1 MKEGNFGTVAIDGG
15 YLEILYN
22 KKIIKKVKVPVP
34 NYQAE
39 KNRDSV
45 VENDD
50 GFSDKYGNEYSVYVY
65 SSMYGIDYTIELIH
79 SKDELK
85 AEEFIDSIIVKFN
98 DGEEY
103 LNNKRNPNWNIF
115 ELILVLD
122 FYHNNYPNIPSKNSY
137 EIKELSSKLRKYNEL
152 IGIKITTSLRNEN
165 SVIMKLENF
174 RALDSREEGEGLRNI
189 SNLDKKVW
197 NEFFGN
203 IDKLKIMAEF
213 ISKAIER
220 KDIEILKN
228 TNIDNV
234 AFLEESNIHKMEN
247 LFGVSSKHT
256 INYNNIGINN
266 YNNIFDNHKP
276 KLNIESIT
284 RIFANYVLNY
294 KASHTSTIIG
304 IFGKWGR
311 GKTFFYNYLKYNI
324 RQQKEDNKQIYFCK
338 FQPWKYQE
346 QNSAWAFLYKNI
358 LDNFLK
364 HKKTETSKKIL
375 AWELKLKK
383 IFNRKCWI
391 DKFIHSIINSIS
403 LSKLWKIFLL
413 NSKRIGVN
421 NLYFG
426 LISIVFI
433 GLAVYS
439 SLVFKIDFLVWVF
452 GILSVPGLI
461 FLLKSYTF
469 FMKSKNTV
477 RILINNYFKT
487 KDYSDYL
494 GFQNEI
500 ERELK
505 FLINTY
511 IEKDEKLI
519 LFIDDLDRCNEE
531 MIIDIMDSLRLVL
544 EDYEI
549 NSKITIIV
557 AIDERILLKSIKY
570 KYFKENNEI
579 CSKEYI
585 EKFFLVGV
593 KLNQLL
599 DDDIEELVKS
609 YSESLNI
616 ISNLNTEEENTDNGN
631 TENGN
636 TENGNTDN
644 GNADNGNADNGNTD
658 NGNTDNGNT
667 DNGNTDNGNTDNGNT
682 DNGNTDNGNIEILSK
697 DEIVYINKL
706 LIKENIDTP
715 RKINMMIHRY
725 LLFKSFI
732 FSHTKLKNYN
742 YKILIE
748 LVIYIRK
755 EEVLNHLIQLCSV
768 DKEKII
774 IKDLEDNEQEI
785 EKDDLKKLINYA
797 EMVSPF

>member
-1 MKEGNFGTVAIDGG
+1 MMKEGNFGTVASDGG
-15 YLEILYN
+15 YLEISYN
-22 KKIIKKVKVPVP
+22 EKIIKKVKVPAP

-50 GFSDKYGNEYSVYVY
+50 GFSDEYKNEYSVYVY
-65 SSMYGIDYTIELIH
+65 SSRYGIDYTIELIN
-79 SKDELK
+79 SEDELK
-85 AEEFIDSIIVKFN
+85 AKEFIDSIIIEFK
-98 DGEEY
+98 DARDY
-103 LNNKRNPNWNIF
+103 LHNKRNPNWNRF

-122 FYHNNYPNIPSKNSY
+122 FYHNKYPSIPSKNSF
-137 EIKELSSKLRKYNEL
+137 EIKELSSKLKKYNKL
-152 IGIKITTSLRNEN
+152 IGIKITNTLRNEN

-174 RALDSREEGEGLRNI
+174 RGLDDREKQKRLKNSSR
-189 SNLDKKVW
+189 LDKEVW
-197 NEFFGN
+197 YEFLN
-203 IDKLKIMAEF
+203 DIDKLKKMAQF
-213 ISKAIER
+213 IVKAIER
-220 KDIEILKN
+220 EDIEILKN
-228 TNIDNV
+228 TYIDNIS
-234 AFLEESNIHKMEN
+234 FLKEFNTSEEEFSMGLKSN
-247 LFGVSSKHT
+247 HT
-256 INYNNIGINN
+256 IEYNNIGTDS

-284 RIFANYVLNY
+284 KIFSNYVLNY
-294 KASHTSTIIG
+294 KSSHTSTIIG

-311 GKTFFYNYLKYNI
+311 GKTFFFNYLKYNI
-324 RQQKEDNKQIYFCK
+324 RQQKGENKKIYFCK

-375 AWELKLKK
+375 TCELKLKK
-383 IFNRKCWI
+383 RFNRKCWI
-391 DKFIHSIINSIS
+391 DKFIHSIIDSIS

-413 NSKRIGVN
+413 NSKRIGVS

-426 LISIVFI
+426 LIGILCI
-433 GLAVYS
+433 GLAVFS
-439 SLVFKIDFLVWVF
+439 SLVFKIDFLVWLF
-452 GILSVPGLI
+452 GILGIPGVI
-461 FLLKSYTF
+461 FLFKSYTF
-469 FMKSKNTV
+469 FIKSKNTV
-477 RILINNYFKT
+477 KILIKNYFKT

-500 ERELK
+500 EKELK

-570 KYFKENNEI
+570 KYFRENNEI

-599 DDDIEELVKS
+599 DDDIAELVTS
-609 YSESLNI
+609 YSESLNT
-616 ISNLNTEEENTDNGN
+616 ISNLNTEERNTEERNTEEGN
-631 TENGN
+631 TEEGN
-636 TENGNTDN
+636 TEEGNTEEGNTEEGNTEEGNTEEGNTEEGNTEEGNTDN
-644 GNADNGNADNGNTD
+644 GK
-658 NGNTDNGNT
+658 
-667 DNGNTDNGNTDNGNT
+667 
-682 DNGNTDNGNIEILSK
+682 IEILSK
-697 DEIVYINKL
+697 DEIGYINKL
-706 LIKENIDTP
+706 LIKDKIDTP